1 MKKVMVCGCGA
12 QGSTICRKLDMEPNI
27 EEVVCCDYD
36 LKAAEAVC
44 ALMKKG
50 TPKRVDA
57 SDLEQV
63 KEAAKG
69 CELLVNVM
77 PLEYGANVLK
87 AAMELGCCYQDLAA
101 VEDLPEVMDVNK
113 YDRWLAG
120 IKYMY
125 EEYGKVFA
133 KNDTT
138 AIIGTGSA
146 PGIMCVMAR
155 KCVNELD
162 SCDTLN
168 MMVYEGVEAK
178 RFLPF
183 WWSTDVALADMQE
196 DAYALEDG
204 KIIRTK
210 PFSRKIYRKWP
221 EYDNAPVMLCEHAH
235 DEPVYV
241 AFNSEK
247 YFKGCRNAYFKYGG
261 LGIQFSEPL
270 YRSGLLSYE
279 EEEVDGEKIIP
290 HDVIL
295 KHVPLAPK
303 DPEQIRQIIDEGI
316 VSDGGAFVIEAYGEK
331 DGKDVMVELHLN
343 APGLIEAYQRA
354 KMTGEMYLTGQGAF
368 LYTKLFVN
376 DMIGQKGLISSDMLD
391 EKQVEQYIEWA
402 KELGITYTM
411 EIKEGVTATDLKA

>member
-316 VSDGGAFVIEAYGEK
+316 VSDGGAFVIEAYGKK

-343 APGLIEAYQRA
+343 APGLIEAFQRA

-402 KELGITYTM
+402 KELGITYTL

>member
-50 TPKRVDA
+50 TPRRVDA

-316 VSDGGAFVIEAYGEK
+316 VSDGGAFVIEAYGKK